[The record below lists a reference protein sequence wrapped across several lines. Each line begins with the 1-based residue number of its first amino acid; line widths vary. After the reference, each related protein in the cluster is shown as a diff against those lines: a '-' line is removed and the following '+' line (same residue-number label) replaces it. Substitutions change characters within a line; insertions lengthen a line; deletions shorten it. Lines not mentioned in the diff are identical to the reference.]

1 MEQINRIW
9 EEEETAPTI
18 PEKDTYQQPP
28 MFVCAW
34 AFLLFFCYLV
44 LIKLIEFSVVTP
56 CLKNTQHQHTY
67 NHNVSSSHTLL
78 FSFLPLNIRVYVC
91 VRIPVIPFLVWVHIW
106 ILWVCEYS
114 PSFTLFLSLSYTLIL
129 LKNSFWTV
137 SLVSLR
143 WRNAKKKWNG
153 INHHAKLTPI
163 HPSTHP
169 FSIEIG
175 VLVSLQFLSCNSLY
189 ICIPFDTCFPLLS
202 VTRTLKHSAQ
212 SCQVLV
218 KSGISI
224 LLTTNRGEYPKS
236 FKESHQPWN
245 ITIGMLCGVLCKV
258 AAYDEMFISLF
269 TFDFFG

>member
-1 MEQINRIW
+1 MCENSRYSLFGLGSYLDTVSVRIL
-9 EEEETAPTI
+9 P
-18 PEKDTYQQPP
+18 
-28 MFVCAW
+28 
-34 AFLLFFCYLV
+34 LFY
-44 LIKLIEFSVVTP
+44 SVS
-56 CLKNTQHQHTY
+56 LSQLY
-67 NHNVSSSHTLL
+67 SHT
-78 FSFLPLNIRVYVC
+78 V
-91 VRIPVIPFLVWVHIW
+91 
-106 ILWVCEYS
+106 
-114 PSFTLFLSLSYTLIL
+114 
-129 LKNSFWTV
+129 KNSFWTV

-163 HPSTHP
+163 HPSIHP
-169 FSIEIG
+169 PILHRNRC
-175 VLVSLQFLSCNSLY
+175 VVSLQFLSCNSLY
-189 ICIPFDTCFPLLS
+189 ICIPFDTSFPLLS
-202 VTRTLKHSAQ
+202 VTRTLQHSAQ